1 MLRMQDLTNADMA
14 YFVKVKLESNRGFLE
29 LRQIFP
35 TEAEH
40 LIYAVA
46 KRANGVFWI
55 SLVVKALLESLT
67 EGDGLRE
74 L

>member
-1 MLRMQDLTNADMA
+1 MQDLTNADMA

-40 LIYAVA
+40 LIYDVA

-55 SLVVKALLESLT
+55 SLVVKTLLESLT